1 MLPNNINILS
11 IEKEIYSEFQSNF
24 NQFLNSLKNSKKIS
38 KENSNHIILLN
49 KKMNEINSILID
61 LKFTLPNKI
70 KKNKKKNKKIL
81 SEVKEYESNEQI
93 IRTLLPYMIYLK
105 TLK

>member
-49 KKMNEINSILID
+49 KIPIQLVHINDVIFRNIE
-61 LKFTLPNKI
+61 NKLFFI
-70 KKNKKKNKKIL
+70 NLEN
-81 SEVKEYESNEQI
+81 N
-93 IRTLLPYMIYLK
+93 
-105 TLK
+105 